1 MKKKEIIYYQI
12 WQGFAGESE
21 VVEKEALEDG
31 RQQTFDLRRRNEG
44 DPIFQVDTTRSDKL
58 QSFKEVNLVELQPGN
73 IWNFNLVQFNL
84 KTSPEPTN

>member
-1 MKKKEIIYYQI
+1 M
-12 WQGFAGESE
+12 
-21 VVEKEALEDG
+21 EKEALEDG

-44 DPIFQVDTTRSDKL
+44 DPVLQVDTTRSDKL
-58 QSFKEVNLVELQPGN
+58 QSFKEVNLVELQPEN